1 MKERPILF
9 SAPMVLALL
18 AGTKTQ
24 TRRSVKSQ
32 PTAEP
37 GRDGSWMWGHKDL
50 GGLFAEHVFGD
61 CMAKLAPC
69 PYGTPGDR
77 LWVRETF
84 APADSDD
91 ARAGRWEYRADNPD
105 PLCMKWKPS
114 IFMPRSA
121 SRLTLEV
128 TGVCVE
134 RLQQISEADAK
145 AEGVGYH
152 VGGPVLA
159 YRTLWK
165 SINGAGSWKANPWVW
180 VVTFKRI
187 EAGNG

>member
-9 SAPMVLALL
+9 SAPMVLALI

-24 TRRSVKSQ
+24 TRRLVKTPASPATGFDWSSCLCREIAKCDQ
-32 PTAEP
+32 PCVRCGAIAGP
-37 GRDGSWMWGHKDL
+37 S
-50 GGLFAEHVFGD
+50 
-61 CMAKLAPC
+61 

-84 APADSDD
+84 APSDTDD
-91 ARAGRWEYRADNPD
+91 ARAGRWEYRADNHD
-105 PLCMKWKPS
+105 PLCMKWRPS
-114 IFMPRSA
+114 IFMPRRA

-128 TGVCVE
+128 TGVRVE
-134 RLQQISEADAK
+134 RLQEISEADAI

-180 VVTFKRI
+180 RI
-187 EAGNG
+187 EFRVLR